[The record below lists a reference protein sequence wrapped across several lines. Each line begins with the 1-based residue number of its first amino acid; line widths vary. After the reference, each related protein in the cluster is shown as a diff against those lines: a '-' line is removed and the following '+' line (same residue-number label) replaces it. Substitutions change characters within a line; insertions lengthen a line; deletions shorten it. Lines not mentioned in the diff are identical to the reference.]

1 MQITP
6 FVALLEVLQMNSRRL
21 QTYIACLQRLD
32 NGMMEAIGRCCQA
45 CCVFSTLVAQIIEG
59 VGCHRFEVVGEHR
72 VEGVDFGS
80 PNCPESI
87 FTPGQFFGS
96 FDALGS

>member
-1 MQITP
+1 M
-6 FVALLEVLQMNSRRL
+6 
-21 QTYIACLQRLD
+21 
-32 NGMMEAIGRCCQA
+32 
-45 CCVFSTLVAQIIEG
+45 
-59 VGCHRFEVVGEHR
+59 VGEHR

-96 FDALGS
+96 LDALGKDSSTALVGCSQRCSTRAVTGFGSSDSSGSGLVPARVAQTNPTSSSSSVPCLA